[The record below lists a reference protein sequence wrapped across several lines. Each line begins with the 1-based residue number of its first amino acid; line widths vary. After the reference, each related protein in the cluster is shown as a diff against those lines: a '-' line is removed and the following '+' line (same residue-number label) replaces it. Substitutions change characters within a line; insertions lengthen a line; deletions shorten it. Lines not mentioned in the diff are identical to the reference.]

1 MRSPAFAACIFLLAA
16 GAALAKEPANDIAHL
31 WRISRAGIPPS
42 HVFGT
47 IHVADARVATL
58 PVPVR
63 DALSRSRTLAVEI
76 VPEAVDAG
84 AAEFELLDDGA
95 RLAPILR
102 PEIYAK
108 LTAELADRG
117 VPVPVIE
124 RLKPWAAMMKLG
136 RTKLLP
142 TGEPNLDARLL
153 QAGRERHLKLLPLEM
168 LDEQISAFDTIPLA
182 SQVALLEHAL
192 LHRDALTATVEPTI
206 LAWQRGDFSAL
217 ATIAGA
223 AYDAYPGMAQHRAQL
238 MKNIID
244 NRTVLMHHRLFAPL
258 RAGRVFV
265 AIGAMH
271 LTGPR
276 GLLALLREDG
286 YTITPVW

>member
-124 RLKPWAAMMKLG
+124 RL
-136 RTKLLP
+136 
-142 TGEPNLDARLL
+142 
-153 QAGRERHLKLLPLEM
+153 
-168 LDEQISAFDTIPLA
+168 
-182 SQVALLEHAL
+182 
-192 LHRDALTATVEPTI
+192 
-206 LAWQRGDFSAL
+206 
-217 ATIAGA
+217 
-223 AYDAYPGMAQHRAQL
+223 
-238 MKNIID
+238 
-244 NRTVLMHHRLFAPL
+244 
-258 RAGRVFV
+258 
-265 AIGAMH
+265 
-271 LTGPR
+271 
-276 GLLALLREDG
+276 
-286 YTITPVW
+286 